1 MERLNNIFL
10 AMLVA
15 FGLSACGVKGKPLPP
30 LNPAPIGHGKP
41 VLKETE
47 QKKYQKK
54 YRSLEDEEA
63 NDSSNTEEQ

>member
-10 AMLVA
+10 AMTVA

-30 LNPAPIGHGKP
+30 LNPAPIGQGKP
-41 VLKETE
+41 VFKEAE

-54 YRSLEDEEA
+54 YRSLEDEE
-63 NDSSNTEEQ
+63 NDSSTTEEQ

>member
-10 AMLVA
+10 AMVVV

-41 VLKETE
+41 ILKEAE

-54 YRSLEDEEA
+54 YRSLEDEE
-63 NDSSNTEEQ
+63 NDSSTTEEP